1 MKFLSVVVLTAL
13 VSAVAAGGKKYN
25 KLKDEIATL
34 ESSFSEVLD
43 EMEATIENITARLD
57 AMETER
63 VQLDRDHAWQAL
75 HMAAAAACRGSTPSG
90 GTGPWGNA
98 VLPKENTRSCADV
111 CGDTMFNLCDADVS
125 VSGYTG
131 KAQSYDERVGHF
143 YNYGCATPGNTNEK
157 FDEVKAGAG
166 DVFNNM
172 STGNWYYRF
181 CCCRKG

>member
-1 MKFLSVVVLTAL
+1 MKFLSVVVLTAI
-13 VSAVAAGGKKYN
+13 VSAVAAGGKKFGQ
-25 KLKDEIATL
+25 LKEEIATL

-43 EMEATIENITARLD
+43 GMEATIENITARLD
-57 AMETER
+57 AMEAER

-131 KAQSYDERVGHF
+131 KAESYEEPVGQF
-143 YNYGCATPGNTNEK
+143 YNYGCAKPGNTNKK
-157 FDEVKAGAG
+157 FDEVKAEEG
-166 DVFNNM
+166 DVFNDK
-172 STGNWYYRF
+172 STGNVYFRF
-181 CCCRKG
+181 CCCRKE